1 MFFLAFHK
9 NLHWVANTRDQW
21 ISSLDSWSLG
31 PPIRLSRRQSRGM
44 VDQVWVREVAALC
57 ASLGKL
63 EWETPVR
70 KSGSIHFCTLEQRSL
85 SSHSSLR
92 CFPGWLQWTSAPR
105 RGCSDWAQ
113 LRKTTMAEWLAH
125 TKCMYI
131 YIYLYMHDGFKCD
144 RDPFFLEISKSWW
157 RILKDCG
164 NCLPAAPCP
173 CTCLAL
179 F

>member
-131 YIYLYMHDGFKCD
+131 YIYTCTMALSVTVIHFS
-144 RDPFFLEISKSWW
+144 LKSESLDEGYW
-157 RILKDCG
+157 RIVG
-164 NCLPAAPCP
+164 TVCLQHHAHAR
-173 CTCLAL
+173 A
-179 F
+179 